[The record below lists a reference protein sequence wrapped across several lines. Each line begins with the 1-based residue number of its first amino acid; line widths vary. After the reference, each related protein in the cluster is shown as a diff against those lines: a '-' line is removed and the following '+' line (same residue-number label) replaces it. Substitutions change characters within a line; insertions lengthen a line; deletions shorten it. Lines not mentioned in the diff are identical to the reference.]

1 MRRPLALTALSLA
14 LVAGTLAVTGVQQAN
29 AATTAPGQTCI
40 LGICFGPSSS
50 PTPTPS
56 TTPSASGSST
66 PNPLP
71 LPSVSLP
78 VPTVVPSGVLPSTSG
93 NPLGSVTG
101 SPSVSG
107 KAKTAAQKS
116 AAGDPGLVASAAT
129 EVLAAGTATM
139 TGLNYQGNVN
149 VPLASGGTVA
159 MMKFT
164 ADSIALASGVTDTV
178 TQGGSSSVTSSP
190 TLTFSSGATLYATK
204 LCGSLAG
211 VPLCFTP
218 TTVSSVLLS
227 LANLLTGVVP
237 ITFTNVTTDQPIVF
251 AGSLQ
256 TGALTLSS

>member
-1 MRRPLALTALSLA
+1 MRRPLALGALSLA
-14 LVAGTLAVTGVQQAN
+14 LMAGMLAVTGVQQAS
-29 AATTAPGQTCI
+29 AATSAPDQTCI

-50 PTPTPS
+50 PTPTP
-56 TTPSASGSST
+56 TPSTST
-66 PNPLP
+66 SANPVP

-78 VPTVVPSGVLPSTSG
+78 VPTVNPSGVLPSGTS
-93 NPLGSVTG
+93 NPLGAVTG
-101 SPSVSG
+101 SPSASA
-107 KAKTAAQKS
+107 KAKSAAQKH

-129 EVLAAGTATM
+129 EVLTSGTATM
-139 TGLNYQGNVN
+139 TGLSYQGNTN

-178 TQGGSSSVTSSP
+178 TQDGSTSVTSSP
-190 TLTFSSGATLYATK
+190 TLTFSGGVTLYATK

>member
-1 MRRPLALTALSLA
+1 VKRLLALSALSLA

-29 AATTAPGQTCI
+29 AATAAPGQTCI
-40 LGICFGPSSS
+40 LGICFGSSPT

-56 TTPSASGSST
+56 TTPSASASST

-71 LPSVSLP
+71 LPSVSVP
-78 VPTVVPSGVLPSTSG
+78 VPTVNPSGVLPSTSG
-93 NPLGSVTG
+93 
-101 SPSVSG
+101 SPSASG
-107 KAKTAAQKS
+107 KAKSAKQKS

-129 EVLAAGTATM
+129 EVLTAGTATM

-190 TLTFSSGATLYATK
+190 TLTFSSSVTLYATK

-256 TGALTLSS
+256 TGALTLSG

>member
-1 MRRPLALTALSLA
+1 VRRPLALSALSLA
-14 LVAGTLAVTGVQQAN
+14 LAAGTLVVTGVQQAN
-29 AATTAPGQTCI
+29 AATAAPTQTCI

-56 TTPSASGSST
+56 TTPSASASS
-66 PNPLP
+66 NPVP

-78 VPTVVPSGVLPSTSG
+78 VPTVDPSGVLPSTSG

-101 SPSVSG
+101 SPSASG
-107 KAKTAAQKS
+107 KAKSAKQKS

-129 EVLAAGTATM
+129 EVLTAGTATM
-139 TGLNYQGNVN
+139 TGLNYQGNVS

-178 TQGGSSSVTSSP
+178 TQGGSSSATSSP
-190 TLTFSSGATLYATK
+190 TLTFSSSVTLYATK

>member
-1 MRRPLALTALSLA
+1 VRRPLALSALSLA
-14 LVAGTLAVTGVQQAN
+14 LAAGTLAVTGVQQAN
-29 AATTAPGQTCI
+29 AATTSPGQVCI
-40 LGICFGPSSS
+40 LGICFGPS

-56 TTPSASGSST
+56 TTPSASASST
-66 PNPLP
+66 PSPLP

-78 VPTVVPSGVLPSTSG
+78 VPTVNPSGVLPSTSAS
-93 NPLGSVTG
+93 GSA
-101 SPSVSG
+101 SASA
-107 KAKTAAQKS
+107 KAKAAAQKS

-129 EVLAAGTATM
+129 EVLTAGTATM
-139 TGLNYQGNVN
+139 TALNYQGNVN

-178 TQGGSSSVTSSP
+178 TQGGSNSATSSP
-190 TLTFSSGATLYATK
+190 TLTFSGGVTLYATK

-237 ITFTNVTTDQPIVF
+237 ITFTNVTTDQPIVL

-256 TGALTLSS
+256 TGALTLSG

>member
-1 MRRPLALTALSLA
+1 M
-14 LVAGTLAVTGVQQAN
+14 LAVTGVQQAS
-29 AATTAPGQTCI
+29 AATAAPGQTCI
-40 LGICFGPSSS
+40 LGICIGPSSS
-50 PTPTPS
+50 PTSSPS
-56 TTPSASGSST
+56 TTPSASASS
-66 PNPLP
+66 NPVP

-78 VPTVVPSGVLPSTSG
+78 VPTVNPSGVLPSTSG

-101 SPSVSG
+101 SPSASG
-107 KAKTAAQKS
+107 KAKSAKQKS

-159 MMKFT
+159 MMKFA

-178 TQGGSSSVTSSP
+178 TQGESSSVTSSP
-190 TLTFSSGATLYATK
+190 TLTFSSSVTLYATK

>member
-1 MRRPLALTALSLA
+1 VRRPLALTALSLA
-14 LVAGTLAVTGVQQAN
+14 LAAGTLAVTGVQQAN

-56 TTPSASGSST
+56 TTPSASASS
-66 PNPLP
+66 NPVP

-78 VPTVVPSGVLPSTSG
+78 LPTVDPSGVLPSTSG

-101 SPSVSG
+101 SPSASG

-190 TLTFSSGATLYATK
+190 TLTFSSGVTLYATK

>member
-14 LVAGTLAVTGVQQAN
+14 LAAGTLAVTGVQQAS
-29 AATTAPGQTCI
+29 AATAAPEQTCI

-56 TTPSASGSST
+56 TTPSASASST
-66 PNPLP
+66 SDPVP

-78 VPTVVPSGVLPSTSG
+78 VPTVNPSGVLPSGTSL
-93 NPLGSVTG
+93 PTG
-101 SPSVSG
+101 SPSASG
-107 KAKTAAQKS
+107 KAKSAKQKS

-129 EVLAAGTATM
+129 EVLTAGTATM
-139 TGLNYQGNVN
+139 TGLDYQGNVN

-164 ADSIALASGVTDTV
+164 ADSIALASGVTDAV

-190 TLTFSSGATLYATK
+190 TLTFSSSVTLYATK

>member
-1 MRRPLALTALSLA
+1 VRRPLALTALSLA
-14 LVAGTLAVTGVQQAN
+14 LAAGTLAVTGVQQAS
-29 AATTAPGQTCI
+29 AATAAPEQTCI

-56 TTPSASGSST
+56 ATPSASASST
-66 PNPLP
+66 SDPVP

-78 VPTVVPSGVLPSTSG
+78 VPTVNPSGVLPSGTSL
-93 NPLGSVTG
+93 PAG
-101 SPSVSG
+101 SPSASV
-107 KAKTAAQKS
+107 KAKSAKQKS

-129 EVLAAGTATM
+129 EVLTAGTATM
-139 TGLNYQGNVN
+139 TGLDYQGNVN

-164 ADSIALASGVTDTV
+164 ADSIALASGVTDAV

-190 TLTFSSGATLYATK
+190 TLTFSSSVTLYATK

>member
-1 MRRPLALTALSLA
+1 VRRPLALSALSLA
-14 LVAGTLAVTGVQQAN
+14 LAVGTLAVTGVQQAN
-29 AATTAPGQTCI
+29 AATAAPGQTCI

-56 TTPSASGSST
+56 TTPSASASS
-66 PNPLP
+66 NPVP

-78 VPTVVPSGVLPSTSG
+78 VPTVDPSGVLPRTSG

-101 SPSVSG
+101 SPSASG
-107 KAKTAAQKS
+107 KAKSAAQKR

-129 EVLAAGTATM
+129 EVLTAGTATM

-190 TLTFSSGATLYATK
+190 TLTFSSSATLYATK

>member
-1 MRRPLALTALSLA
+1 
-14 LVAGTLAVTGVQQAN
+14 
-29 AATTAPGQTCI
+29 
-40 LGICFGPSSS
+40 
-50 PTPTPS
+50 
-56 TTPSASGSST
+56 
-66 PNPLP
+66 
-71 LPSVSLP
+71 
-78 VPTVVPSGVLPSTSG
+78 
-93 NPLGSVTG
+93 
-101 SPSVSG
+101 
-107 KAKTAAQKS
+107 
-116 AAGDPGLVASAAT
+116 
-129 EVLAAGTATM
+129 
-139 TGLNYQGNVN
+139 
-149 VPLASGGTVA
+149 VA

-164 ADSIALASGVTDTV
+164 ADSIALASGVADTV

-190 TLTFSSGATLYATK
+190 TLTFSSSVTLYATK